1 MAVKAISGVI
11 QKIFVK
17 ELPAPDRFEN
27 KFRRSIQVND
37 TWFSFGA
44 MKSSDWNIKHGA
56 GFAILGEGSEVM
68 FKAESTQ
75 GKDGKEYWN
84 GKGLTVL
91 NLVEGQRGGQQQ
103 AGNQG
108 GSATSSY
115 QAKPKDYTGVEAGQS
130 LNGAMN
136 FIMTYG
142 IDASNESIVTYGKKV
157 HAATVKVKEAYKKD
171 NPSVPEYDA
180 GARCGLAILTACK
193 LVGTDVDFESGIVN
207 LAQDILT
214 NVLEPITEF
223 VKTPQ
228 TSAPPAKVTRA
239 PVKKPA
245 ATKAQPVVEIE
256 DDDFDGA
263 LLPF

>member
-1 MAVKAISGVI
+1 M
-11 QKIFVK
+11 
-17 ELPAPDRFEN
+17 
-27 KFRRSIQVND
+27 
-37 TWFSFGA
+37 
-44 MKSSDWNIKHGA
+44 
-56 GFAILGEGSEVM
+56 
-68 FKAESTQ
+68 
-75 GKDGKEYWN
+75 
-84 GKGLTVL
+84 
-91 NLVEGQRGGQQQ
+91 
-103 AGNQG
+103 
-108 GSATSSY
+108 
-115 QAKPKDYTGVEAGQS
+115 EAGQS

-142 IDASNESIVTYGKKV
+142 IDASNESIVVYGKKV

-228 TSAPPAKVTRA
+228 TSAPPAKVSRA

-245 ATKAQPVVEIE
+245 ATKAVQVEEPEFTEE
-256 DDDFDGA
+256 DSDI
-263 LLPF
+263 PF